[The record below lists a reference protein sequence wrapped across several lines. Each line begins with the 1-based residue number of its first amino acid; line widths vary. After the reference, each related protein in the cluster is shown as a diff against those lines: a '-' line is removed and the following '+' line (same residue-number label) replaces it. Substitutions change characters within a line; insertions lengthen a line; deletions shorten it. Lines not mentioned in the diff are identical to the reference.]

1 MQQVVTV
8 GVIVGMGASM
18 AQELPFLLVPRRY
31 FSDEEERTWLKRLV
45 QRLLLW
51 VSRLLVNTDLNVDLW
66 LVGWLVSWLVGYVAP
81 SPYIL

>member
-1 MQQVVTV
+1 MQQVVAV

-51 VSRLLVNTDLNVDLW
+51 VSRL
-66 LVGWLVSWLVGYVAP
+66 
-81 SPYIL
+81 